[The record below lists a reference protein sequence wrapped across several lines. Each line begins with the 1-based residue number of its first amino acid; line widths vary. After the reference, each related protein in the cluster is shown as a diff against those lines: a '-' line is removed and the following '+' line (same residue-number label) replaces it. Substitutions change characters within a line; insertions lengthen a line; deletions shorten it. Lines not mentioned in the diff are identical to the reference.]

1 MSRLRTFVLAAAL
14 VAAVT
19 GTASAQ
25 SRIQAG
31 VLECLGLGTTGFI
44 IGSVHDLE
52 CVFRSDYGIA
62 VRYHGVVRKFGLD
75 LGYTE
80 HSGLTWAVFA
90 PTRQIG
96 PGDLAGYYVGVSAG
110 AAIGLGLCQ
119 CAGRRLEQFL
129 RAAAPE
135 RRGPIGYQSCDRRRR
150 PGAALRP
157 LSEPAVALQS

>member
-1 MSRLRTFVLAAAL
+1 MSRLRTIALAATL
-14 VAAVT
+14 VAI
-19 GTASAQ
+19 TAGAAAPQ

-52 CVFRSDYGIA
+52 CVFRSDYGMA
-62 VRYHGVVRKFGLD
+62 VHHHGLVRKFGLD

-110 AAIGLGLCQ
+110 ASVGLGLG
-119 CAGRRLEQFL
+119 ANAL
-129 RAAAPE
+129 
-135 RRGPIGYQSCDRRRR
+135 IGGSNSSF
-150 PGAALRP
+150 ALQP
-157 LSEPAVALQS
+157 LSVEGQSGINLAIGVADLELRFGR

>member
-1 MSRLRTFVLAAAL
+1 MRRLRVFALAAAL
-14 VAAVT
+14 VAAA
-19 GTASAQ
+19 GTASPQ

-52 CVFRSDYGIA
+52 CVFRSDYGVVA
-62 VRYHGVVRKFGLD
+62 RYHGVVRKFGLD

-110 AAIGLGLCQ
+110 ASVGLGLG
-119 CAGRRLEQFL
+119 ANAL
-129 RAAAPE
+129 
-135 RRGPIGYQSCDRRRR
+135 IGGSNNSFGLQ
-150 PGAALRP
+150 P
-157 LSEPAVALQS
+157 LSVEGQSGINLAIGVADLELRFGR

>member
-1 MSRLRTFVLAAAL
+1 MSRLRTFALAAAL
-14 VAAVT
+14 VAVT
-19 GTASAQ
+19 AGAAAPQ

-52 CVFRSDYGIA
+52 CVFRSDYGMA
-62 VRYHGVVRKFGLD
+62 VRYHGLVRKFGLD

-110 AAIGLGLCQ
+110 ASVGLGL
-119 CAGRRLEQFL
+119 
-129 RAAAPE
+129 
-135 RRGPIGYQSCDRRRR
+135 
-150 PGAALRP
+150 GANALVGGSNSSFALQP
-157 LSEPAVALQS
+157 LSVEGQSGINLAIGVADLELRFGR